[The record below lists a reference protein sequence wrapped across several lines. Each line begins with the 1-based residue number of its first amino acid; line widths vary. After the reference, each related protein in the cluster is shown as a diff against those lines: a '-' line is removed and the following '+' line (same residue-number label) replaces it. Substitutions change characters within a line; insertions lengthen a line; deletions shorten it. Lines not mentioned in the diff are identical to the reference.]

1 MENGRLKF
9 IFKYSHCTAVQL
21 PVGNLI
27 KNTIRKYM
35 YMSLEHYCIPEI
47 QIKHTNRLYKYMI
60 IQNFQYSRNVIF
72 GSWTSLI

>member
-9 IFKYSHCTAVQL
+9 IFKIFTLQL

-27 KNTIRKYM
+27 KNTIRKYV

-47 QIKHTNRLYKYMI
+47 QIKHTNRLYKYDHSE
-60 IQNFQYSRNVIF
+60 FLV
-72 GSWTSLI
+72 